1 MEPTET
7 SHAKG
12 SGRGTILAHG
22 RGAPYANGT
31 PADGAEAPEGEEP
44 KKARKARAKP
54 LRVKVRPWRKED
66 IPAVIA
72 AHRAAYPEYD
82 EQAYYTER
90 YYELQLDAFPEGQ
103 LLAEVDGKVVGYATA
118 LIVQLEDDAQTYTYE
133 EITGGGT
140 FATHDPSGDTLYG
153 ADIGVDKDYRSLG
166 ISKLLYEA
174 RRKIMQRY
182 NLRRMVAYGRIPGYN
197 AYAGKMTA
205 EEYVEKVVSGE
216 IGDPALRA
224 HLRAGY
230 RVKRVLLD
238 FLWDNS
244 SLNYSTLLEMVNPA
258 YQPEKRKIAAAP
270 LQRVVR
276 KIRICAAQY
285 QMRVIHSWEEFQST
299 VEFFVDTAN
308 TYHSHFLLLPE
319 LFTAQLFTLM
329 PAELESRV
337 AIRRLAEMTDRY
349 IEMFARLAG
358 EHGLYIIGGSQ
369 PVIREGELYN
379 VAHLFTPTGNV
390 YTQDA
395 LHIPPVERADFDIEP
410 GDDIKVF
417 DTPLAR
423 IGIQVSYDVEFP
435 EVARLQTLAGAE
447 LIFVPYST
455 DERKAY
461 ERIRISAQARAVEN
475 FIYTVIAGNV
485 GNLPTHRN
493 YLINYGRAA
502 VFTPSD
508 FAFPPHATAG
518 ESDANVET
526 VLITDL
532 DLTSLAQQRDVA
544 SVRHLYD
551 RRLDLY
557 DVRAKRSVK
566 IVRTD

>member
-1 MEPTET
+1 MA
-7 SHAKG
+7 SSRAR
-12 SGRGTILAHG
+12 SGRS
-22 RGAPYANGT
+22 PT
-31 PADGAEAPEGEEP
+31 PAPAARDGSAAPA
-44 KKARKARAKP
+44 ARRARPRAP
-54 LRVKVRPWRKED
+54 RVRIRSWRKED
-66 IPAVIA
+66 IPAVIEC
-72 AHRAAYPEYD
+72 HRAAYPDYD
-82 EQAYYTER
+82 EESFYTER
-90 YYELQLDAFPEGQ
+90 YYEFQWAAFPEGQ

-118 LIVQLEDDAQTYTYE
+118 LIVQLEDDAHTYTYD

-153 ADIGVDKDYRSLG
+153 ADIAVHQEYRGLG
-166 ISKLLYEA
+166 ISRLLYEA
-174 RRKIMQRY
+174 RKKIMQRY

-197 AYAGKMTA
+197 THAGKMTA

-216 IGDPALRA
+216 LTDPSLRA
-224 HLRAGY
+224 HLSAGY
-230 RVKRVLLD
+230 VVKRVLLD

-244 SLNYSTLLEMVNPA
+244 SLNYSTLLEMPNPS

-285 QMRVIHSWEEFQST
+285 QMRTIRSWEEFQRT

-308 TYHSHFLLLPE
+308 TYHSHFLLMPE

-329 PAELESRV
+329 PADLEPRV
-337 AIRRLAEMTDRY
+337 AIRRLADMTDRY
-349 IEMFARLAG
+349 IEMFVQLAQESG
-358 EHGLYIIGGSQ
+358 IYIIGGSQ
-369 PVIREGELYN
+369 PVLRDGEIYN

-395 LHIPPVERADFDIEP
+395 LHIPPVERTEFDMEP
-410 GDDIKVF
+410 GDEIKVF

-435 EVARLQTLAGAE
+435 ELARLQVLAGAE
-447 LIFVPYST
+447 ILFIPYST

-461 ERIRISAQARAVEN
+461 DRLRITAQARAVEN

-485 GNLPTHRN
+485 GNLPTARN

-518 ESDANVET
+518 ESDANLET

-566 IVRTD
+566 IVRTE

>member
-1 MEPTET
+1 MP
-7 SHAKG
+7 SVA
-12 SGRGTILAHG
+12 
-22 RGAPYANGT
+22 
-31 PADGAEAPEGEEP
+31 ADVLR
-44 KKARKARAKP
+44 RKQR
-54 LRVKVRPWRKED
+54 RIKVRAWRAED

-72 AHRAAYPEYD
+72 CHRAAYPEYD
-82 EQAYYTER
+82 ESAYYTER
-90 YYELQLDAFPEGQ
+90 FYELQLSAFPEGQ
-103 LLAEVDGKVVGYATA
+103 VLAELDGEVVGYATS
-118 LIVQLEDDAQTYTYE
+118 LIVQLEDDAHTYTYE

-153 ADIGVDKDYRSLG
+153 ADIGVHFAYRGLG
-166 ISKLLYEA
+166 ISTLLYEA
-174 RRKIMQRY
+174 RKKIMQRY
-182 NLRRMVAYGRIPGYN
+182 NLRRMVAYGRIPGYVD
-197 AYAGKMTA
+197 YAGKMTA
-205 EEYVEKVVSGE
+205 EEYVDKVVAGE
-216 IGDPALRA
+216 LTDQSLRA
-224 HLRAGY
+224 HLSAGY
-230 RVKRVLLD
+230 TVKRVLLD
-238 FLWDNS
+238 FLWDNA
-244 SLNYSTLLEMVNPA
+244 SLNYSTQLEMANPN

-285 QMRVIHSWEEFQST
+285 HMRPIHSWQEFQRT

-308 TYHSHFLLLPE
+308 TYHSHFLLMPE

-329 PAELESRV
+329 PADLEPRV

-349 IEMFARLAG
+349 LEMFVQLAQQNG
-358 EHGLYIIGGSQ
+358 IYIIGGSQ
-369 PVIREGELYN
+369 PVVRDGDLYN

-395 LHIPPVERADFDIEP
+395 LHIPPTERTDFDIEP
-410 GDDIKVF
+410 GDDIRVF

-435 EVARLQTLAGAE
+435 ELSRLQTLAGAE
-447 LIFVPYST
+447 IIFVPYST

-461 ERIRISAQARAVEN
+461 DRIRISAQARAVEN

-485 GNLPTHRN
+485 GNLPTARN
-493 YLINYGRAA
+493 YLINYGRAS

-508 FAFPPHATAG
+508 FAFPPLAIAG

-557 DVRAKRSVK
+557 DVRAKRTVK
-566 IVRTD
+566 VVRTE

>member
-1 MEPTET
+1 MAG
-7 SHAKG
+7 SKG
-12 SGRGTILAHG
+12 RSSQAAQDSTTNRARSVSPNRGK
-22 RGAPYANGT
+22 R
-31 PADGAEAPEGEEP
+31 
-44 KKARKARAKP
+44 ARI
-54 LRVKVRPWRKED
+54 RVRSWLKQD

-72 AHRAAYPEYD
+72 CHRASYPEYD
-82 EQAYYTER
+82 ENAYYTER
-90 YYELQLDAFPEGQ
+90 YYELQWSAFPEGQ
-103 LLAEVDGKVVGYATA
+103 ILAEVDGIVVGYATS
-118 LIVQLEDDAQTYTYE
+118 LIVQLEDDAHTYTYE

-153 ADIGVDKDYRSLG
+153 ADIGVHGDYRG
-166 ISKLLYEA
+166 MGVSKLLYDA
-174 RRKIMQRY
+174 RKRIMQRY

-197 AYAGKMTA
+197 QYAGKMTA
-205 EEYVEKVVSGE
+205 EEYVEKVVSSE
-216 IGDPALRA
+216 LSDQSLRA
-224 HLRAGY
+224 HLSAGY
-230 RVKRVLLD
+230 SVRRVLLD

-244 SLNYSTLLEMVNPA
+244 SLNYSTLLEMPNPN

-285 QMRVIHSWEEFQST
+285 HMRPIQSWQEFQRT

-308 TYHSHFLLLPE
+308 TYHSHFLLMPE

-329 PAELESRV
+329 PADLEPRV
-337 AIRRLAEMTDRY
+337 AIRRLADMTDRY
-349 IEMFARLAG
+349 LEMFIQLAQENG
-358 EHGLYIIGGSQ
+358 IYIIGGSH
-369 PVIREGELYN
+369 PVIREGEVYN

-395 LHIPPVERADFDIEP
+395 LHIPPPERREFDIEP

-435 EVARLQTLAGAE
+435 ELARLQTLAGAE
-447 LIFVPYST
+447 IIFIPYST

-461 ERIRISAQARAVEN
+461 DRLRISAQARAVEN

-485 GNLPTHRN
+485 GNLPTTRN

-502 VFTPSD
+502 VYTPSD
-508 FAFPPHATAG
+508 FAFPPLATAG

-544 SVRHLYD
+544 TVRHLYD

-557 DVRAKRSVK
+557 DLRAKRSVK
-566 IVRTD
+566 VVRTE

>member
-1 MEPTET
+1 MAT
-7 SHAKG
+7 SKRRGEANSLAQG
-12 SGRGTILAHG
+12 SQTQPRRESSGASSRPGRQRI
-22 RGAPYANGT
+22 
-31 PADGAEAPEGEEP
+31 
-44 KKARKARAKP
+44 
-54 LRVKVRPWRKED
+54 KVRAWNKED
-66 IPAVIA
+66 IPNVIA
-72 AHRAAYPEYD
+72 CHRASYPEYD
-82 EQAYYTER
+82 ENAFYTER
-90 YYELQLDAFPEGQ
+90 YYEMQLAAFPEGQ
-103 LLAEVDGKVVGYATA
+103 VLAELDGTVVGYATS
-118 LIVQLEDDAQTYTYE
+118 LIVQLEDDAHTYTYE

-153 ADIGVDKDYRSLG
+153 ADIAVHRGYRSLG
-166 ISKLLYEA
+166 ISKLLYDA
-174 RRKIMQRY
+174 RKRIMQRY
-182 NLRRMVAYGRIPGYN
+182 NLRRMVAYGRIPGYQE
-197 AYAGKMTA
+197 YAGKMTA
-205 EEYVEKVVSGE
+205 EEYVDKVVTGE
-216 IGDPALRA
+216 LSDSALRA

-230 RVKRVLLD
+230 SVKRVLLD

-244 SLNYSTLLEMVNPA
+244 SLNYSTWLEMPNPS

-276 KIRICAAQY
+276 RIRICAAQY
-285 QMRVIHSWEEFQST
+285 QMRAIHSWQEFERT

-329 PAELESRV
+329 PADLEPRV

-349 IEMFARLAG
+349 IEMFQKLAAQ
-358 EHGLYIIGGSQ
+358 HGLYIIGGSH
-369 PVIREGELYN
+369 PVLRDGELYN
-379 VAHLFTPTGNV
+379 VAHLFTPTGST

-395 LHIPPVERADFDIEP
+395 LHIPPVERTDFDIEP
-410 GDDIKVF
+410 GDDIRVF

-435 EVARLQTLAGAE
+435 ELARLQTLAGAE
-447 LIFVPYST
+447 IIFVPYST

-461 ERIRISAQARAVEN
+461 DRIRISSQARAVEN

-485 GNLPTHRN
+485 GNLPTARN

-508 FAFPPHATAG
+508 FAFPPLAIAG

-566 IVRTD
+566 VVRTE

>member
-1 MEPTET
+1 MASTTTRTGKTP
-7 SHAKG
+7 A
-12 SGRGTILAHG
+12 GTIGNGQVKSA
-22 RGAPYANGT
+22 RSANG
-31 PADGAEAPEGEEP
+31 
-44 KKARKARAKP
+44 KRKARTRRP
-54 LRVKVRPWRKED
+54 RVRVRSWRRED
-66 IPAVIA
+66 IPAVIEC
-72 AHRAAYPEYD
+72 HRAAYPEYD
-82 EQAYYTER
+82 EDAYYTER
-90 YYELQLDAFPEGQ
+90 YYELQWSAFPEGQ
-103 LLAEVDGKVVGYATA
+103 ILAETDGRVVGYATS
-118 LIVQLEDDAQTYTYE
+118 LIVQLEEDAHTYTYE

-153 ADIGVDKDYRSLG
+153 ADIGVHMEYRGLG

-182 NLRRMVAYGRIPGYN
+182 NLRRMIAYGRIPGYT
-197 AYAGKMTA
+197 AHAGKMTA
-205 EEYVEKVVSGE
+205 EEYVAKVVQGE
-216 IGDPALRA
+216 MTDQALRA
-224 HLRAGY
+224 HLSAGY
-230 RVKRVLLD
+230 AVKRVLLD

-244 SLNYSTLLEMVNPA
+244 SLNYSTLLEMPNPS
-258 YQPEKRKIAAAP
+258 YQPEKRRIAAAP

-285 QMRVIHSWEEFQST
+285 QMRAIHSWQEFQRT

-308 TYHSHFLLLPE
+308 TYHSHFLLMPE

-329 PAELESRV
+329 PADLEPRV

-349 IEMFARLAG
+349 IEMFQQLAQESG
-358 EHGLYIIGGSQ
+358 IYIIGGSN
-369 PVIREGELYN
+369 PVVRDDEVYN

-395 LHIPPVERADFDIEP
+395 LHIPPTERKDFDIEP

-423 IGIQVSYDVEFP
+423 IGIQISYDIEFP

-447 LIFVPYST
+447 VIFVPYST

-461 ERIRISAQARAVEN
+461 DRLRITAQARAVEN

-485 GNLPTHRN
+485 GNLPTARN

-518 ESDANVET
+518 ESDANLET

-544 SVRHLYD
+544 TVRHLYD

-557 DVRAKRSVK
+557 DVRAKRTVK
-566 IVRTD
+566 VVRTE

>member
-1 MEPTET
+1 
-7 SHAKG
+7 
-12 SGRGTILAHG
+12 
-22 RGAPYANGT
+22 
-31 PADGAEAPEGEEP
+31 
-44 KKARKARAKP
+44 
-54 LRVKVRPWRKED
+54 VRPWQKHD
-66 IPAVIA
+66 IPAVIDC
-72 AHRAAYPEYD
+72 HRAAYPEYD
-82 EQAYYTER
+82 ENAYYTER
-90 YYELQLDAFPEGQ
+90 YYELQLNAFPEGQ
-103 LLAEVDGKVVGYATA
+103 ILVEQDGQVVGYATS

-153 ADIGVDKDYRSLG
+153 ADIGVRASHRRQG
-166 ISKLLYEA
+166 VSQLLYDA
-174 RRKIMQRY
+174 RKKIMQRY
-182 NLRRMVAYGRIPGYN
+182 NLRRMIAYGRIPGYQQ
-197 AYAGKMTA
+197 YAGKMTA
-205 EEYVEKVVSGE
+205 EEYVQKVVNGE
-216 IGDPALRA
+216 ISDPSLRA

-230 RVKRVLLD
+230 TVKRVLLD

-244 SLNYSTLLEMVNPA
+244 SLNYSTLLEMPNPT

-276 KIRICAAQY
+276 KIRICAGQY
-285 QMRVIHSWEEFQST
+285 YMRPINSWQEFQQT

-329 PAELESRV
+329 PADLDPRI
-337 AIRRLAEMTDRY
+337 AIRRLADMTDRY
-349 IEMFARLAG
+349 ITMFCELAQQ
-358 EHGLYIIGGSQ
+358 HGLYIIGGSQ
-369 PVIREGELYN
+369 PVMRDNEVYN

-395 LHIPPVERADFDIEP
+395 LHIPPSERADFDIEP

-447 LIFVPYST
+447 IIFVPYST

-461 ERIRISAQARAVEN
+461 DRIRFSAQARAVEN

-485 GNLPTHRN
+485 GNLPTSKN
-493 YLINYGRAA
+493 YLINYGRAV

-508 FAFPPHATAG
+508 FAFPPHAIAG

-532 DLTSLAQQRDVA
+532 DVTSLVQQRDVA
-544 SVRHLYD
+544 TVRHLYD

-557 DVRAKRSVK
+557 DVKAKRSVK
-566 IVRTD
+566 VVRTE